1 VTPFGIVD
9 ELNTYFDSPAEPGNV
24 HLEAWLPGHLDAGR
38 LRAAAAAVLAAHPA
52 ARACRATTSRWRAT
66 YQWRIPPAPDTD
78 PLSVTTDPDLDAV
91 RTAFLATAPPLEN
104 SPPFRLLLASG
115 PARDSLI
122 LNANH
127 AAFDGH
133 SCLVLLRL
141 LAAAYSG
148 RTPDSG
154 PRPAGTPAAQ
164 KASQKASQGT
174 GHQEVAPLGR
184 AARIAPW
191 HADRRAPG
199 YGFRL
204 LDWPGVPEPPRPG
217 DGTRPTVNDLLVA
230 ALIETVERWNAA
242 RQRPPAPVRIT
253 VPVNVRAPGHED
265 DLGNLSAIRT
275 VTGPQAGTSL
285 LAAVAEQTSRVKQ
298 DPPGRE
304 VSAALAALARIP
316 VPAEAKRRLLRLA
329 VRWAGARASD
339 TSLLTNLGNVT
350 EPPSFGAHVPT
361 HVWFSTTAHMPR
373 GLSVGAITTSGRL
386 HLCFRYRYALLGDD
400 AAADFADEYAKVL
413 AGWQAGDLEAGP

>member
-38 LRAAAAAVLAAHPA
+38 LREAAAAVLAAHPA
-52 ARACRATTSRWRAT
+52 ARACRAVTSKWRPA
-66 YQWRIPPAPDTD
+66 YRWRIPPAPDTD
-78 PLSVTTDPDLDAV
+78 PLSVTTDPDLDAA
-91 RTAFLATAPPLEN
+91 RTRFLATAPPLEH

-115 PARDSLI
+115 PGRDSLI

-127 AAFDGH
+127 AAFDGQ

-148 RTPDSG
+148 VPDPG
-154 PRPAGTPAAQ
+154 KHAPETPASKQ
-164 KASQKASQGT
+164 HSQGT

-191 HADRRAPG
+191 HEDPRAPG
-199 YGFRL
+199 YGYRL

-230 ALIETVERWNAA
+230 ALIETIERWNAA

-253 VPVNVRAPGHED
+253 VPVNVRGPGHED

-275 VTGPQAGTSL
+275 ITGPGTGTDVL
-285 LAAVAEQTSRVKQ
+285 TRVAEQTSRIKQ

-304 VSAALAALARIP
+304 VSAALAAIARIP

-339 TSLLTNLGNVT
+339 TSLLTNLGNVA
-350 EPPSFGAHVPT
+350 EPPSFGTHVPT
-361 HVWFSTTAHMPR
+361 HIWFSTTAHMPR
-373 GLSVGAITTSGRL
+373 GLSVGAISTGGRL

-400 AAADFADEYAKVL
+400 AAADFAHEYAKAL
-413 AGWQAGDLEAGP
+413 SGLETGQLEVEP